1 MDRVPSLCVVPL
13 TLLAAFVLAA
23 GFSRPA
29 AAAEGQSGRL
39 ADHLPGYSVA
49 RCAFPQ
55 GKLVLEHGDELHV
68 LRQGDTV
75 PGLPRV
81 RVHEISDRR
90 AVLFEAAIGANS
102 GSAVPHRMLKIDEAP
117 DGTTRVTLLGAD
129 LTRTEEVE
137 LLGDGS
143 QWLSVTPTGP
153 VPPTD
158 DGPDGDGPDG
168 GEPDGGEPDGGEA
181 DGAKGAGE
189 GL

>member
-1 MDRVPSLCVVPL
+1 MDRVPSLCVAPL
-13 TLLAAFVLAA
+13 TLFAALVLAA
-23 GFSRPA
+23 GLAMPVA
-29 AAAEGQSGRL
+29 AADGHNGRL

-49 RCAFPQ
+49 RCAFVQ
-55 GKLVLEHGDELHV
+55 GKLVLEHEDELHV

-81 RVHEISDRR
+81 RVHEISERR

-102 GSAVPHRMLKIDEAP
+102 GSAVPHRVLKIDEAP

-137 LLGDGS
+137 LLGDES

-153 VPPTD
+153 APPTD
-158 DGPDGDGPDG
+158 DRPDDPDG
-168 GEPDGGEPDGGEA
+168 GDPDGGEA
-181 DGAKGAGE
+181 KGAGE
-189 GL
+189 EP